1 MILKSLLHVGKLALE
16 RRLEEEADG
25 HLSGASSCLLSN
37 RPVLGPPTKEQ
48 NDALFVC
55 KKKRNRHI
63 CSIYDN
69 GKEMRHLLVVERCQ
83 RAILGFA
90 ALAIGMMDLIKHKKG
105 AQNEPIDNS
114 AGCGFDNM

>member
-48 NDALFVC
+48 NDALLYVKRRETGISAVYMITG
-55 KKKRNRHI
+55 KKCATCWWWNDAKGRFLG
-63 CSIYDN
+63 SQ
-69 GKEMRHLLVVERCQ
+69 HLL
-83 RAILGFA
+83 
-90 ALAIGMMDLIKHKKG
+90 
-105 AQNEPIDNS
+105 
-114 AGCGFDNM
+114 